1 MSKREILPQALYSAA
16 EVAALLGLGHANR
29 VYEIPEAELVPT
41 RVGAR
46 RGRKMFRGVDV
57 LAYLSAGRKG
67 AAA

>member
-1 MSKREILPQALYSAA
+1 VSKREILPGALYSAA

-29 VYEIPEAELVPT
+29 VYEIPESELIPT

-57 LAYLSAGRKG
+57 LAYLDAGRR
-67 AAA
+67 AA